1 MVAVRDRKARV
12 TRLATIAALFFFRN
26 ERFRRQYLD
35 PSGLEGY
42 PLTQDDAPHIQGA
55 TSE

>member
-12 TRLATIAALFFFRN
+12 TRLATIAAFFFRN